1 MGWRTSVCRSLAQ
14 GDVMALQSKLIRKS
28 LVVAAAI
35 AMPLSVT
42 AVTGGTSAA
51 ATGPADPPVTC
62 SVGSTL
68 TFAPPGISKAGS
80 VTAAKKSFSTISA
93 ATLGGCSGSGP
104 AMTIQ
109 FPNLHCV
116 GPGQPPSNPACQT
129 VYSGTLDG
137 YDSWAN
143 FESSRMT
150 TAVQKSLKS
159 LSFTINGIS
168 YVTKGTVASQIL
180 AGGLCGGSE
189 VGFHVVGIV
198 KSPKPDKGQTM
209 TLNLCLGTITGNGLT
224 SSTFSGAA
232 SDQNGTVA
240 TTAVDPA
247 TSTVH
252 VG

>member
-1 MGWRTSVCRSLAQ
+1 MGLP
-14 GDVMALQSKLIRKS
+14 SKLIRNG

-35 AMPLSVT
+35 AMPLSMT
-42 AVTGGTSAA
+42 AVTGVTGAGAA
-51 ATGPADPPVTC
+51 GPADPPVTC

-93 ATLGGCSGSGP
+93 PTFGGGCSGSGP
-104 AMTIQ
+104 ANTIQ
-109 FPNLHCV
+109 FPNVHCM
-116 GPGQPPSNPACQT
+116 GQGVPASNPACHT

-159 LSFTINGIS
+159 LSFTINGIP
-168 YVTKGTVASQIL
+168 YATKGTVASQVL
-180 AGGLCGGSE
+180 AGGLCGSE
-189 VGFHVVGIV
+189 VGFHLVATV
-198 KSPKPDKGQTM
+198 KSPKPDKGQTVA
-209 TLNLCLGTITGNGLT
+209 LNLCLGTITGSGLT

-240 TTAVDPA
+240 TAAIDPA
-247 TSTVH
+247 TSTLH

>member
-1 MGWRTSVCRSLAQ
+1 
-14 GDVMALQSKLIRKS
+14 MAWPSKLIRNS

-42 AVTGGTSAA
+42 AVTGVTSAGA
-51 ATGPADPPVTC
+51 AGPPDPPVTC

-80 VTAAKKSFSTISA
+80 VSAAKKSISTISA
-93 ATLGGCSGSGP
+93 ATFGGGCSGSGL
-104 AMTIQ
+104 ANTIQ
-109 FPNLHCV
+109 FPNVHCM
-116 GPGQPPSNPACQT
+116 GPGVPASNPACHT

-159 LSFTINGIS
+159 LSFTINAIP

-189 VGFHVVGIV
+189 IGFHLAATV
-198 KSPKPDKGQTM
+198 KSPKPDKGQTV
-209 TLNLCLGTITGNGLT
+209 TLNLCLGTITGSGLT

-240 TTAVDPA
+240 TAAIDPA
-247 TSTVH
+247 TSMVH